1 MEKTKIDFRAHF
13 GSQERKAVFLERRK
27 GIMPIYFAINLYG
40 EGEKADIWV
49 ESVEAKNI
57 DEAEDLLARNNPQI
71 ILTRSE
77 ARKVLQELRKRMEK
91 GKKG

>member
-1 MEKTKIDFRAHF
+1 
-13 GSQERKAVFLERRK
+13 
-27 GIMPIYFAINLYG
+27 MPIYFAINLYG